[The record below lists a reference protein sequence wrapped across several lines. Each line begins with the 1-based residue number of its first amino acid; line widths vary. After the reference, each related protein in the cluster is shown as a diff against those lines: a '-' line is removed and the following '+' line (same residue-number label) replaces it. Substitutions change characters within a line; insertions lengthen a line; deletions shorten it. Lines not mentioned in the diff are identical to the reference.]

1 MKKLAQLLVLVM
13 ISGMIVSCS
22 QTSQKSAEG
31 DWTIDSLKI
40 TNIQE
45 IYDNQ
50 ISMIEEQEQS
60 LQSRMDTTQNEQMKM
75 RLQQQMQRI
84 QQQKPASPA
93 DLEKNLSKR
102 LMQIQS
108 DSINVKMDGGS
119 LVVDEKIPYTRDLNL
134 EIQVNYKK
142 GGEEKAAPKE

>member
-1 MKKLAQLLVLVM
+1 MRKLAQLLVLVM
-13 ISGMIVSCS
+13 ISGMIASCS

-40 TNIQE
+40 SNIQE

-50 ISMIEEQEQS
+50 VSMIEDQEKS
-60 LQSRMDTTQNEQMKM
+60 LQQRLDTTENEQMKM

-93 DLEKNLSKR
+93 DLEKNLSQR

-108 DSINVKMDGGS
+108 DSIQLNMEKTN
-119 LVVDEKIPYTRDLNL
+119 LVIDKKIPYTKDLKL

-142 GGEEKAAPKE
+142 GGQPSTK